1 MSEDLQP
8 GEGAPDDG
16 PADDVAPDLLATVT
30 ILTYNG
36 ERYLGDILGAL
47 SVQRLDGAFEVLVI
61 DSGSTDRTLEIVAE
75 HPEVRLHTIPNS
87 EFGHGRTRNLAAHLA
102 RGRVVVYLT
111 HDAVPAHDRWLYEML
126 KPFELND
133 RVAAVMGKQVARPW
147 CFPLLKYEIRSVF
160 AGFGPD
166 FGTALFYEDDF
177 VTSEAVRNAVTFHSD
192 VNSAALRD
200 VLTGPVPYRDVSYAE
215 DQLLG
220 RDLIAAGYLKAYAPR
235 GVVVHSND
243 LTLREYDDRMVEETR
258 GLREV
263 GIDVAVP
270 SLSVVARMVL
280 RGVVRDQLAILRD
293 REYSLR
299 RKVYWSVLNPAYHL
313 QKWRGVR
320 RGAQGPVP
328 RAEEAIRP
336 VERSVDAG
344 KGRDG

>member
-1 MSEDLQP
+1 MT
-8 GEGAPDDG
+8 DG
-16 PADDVAPDLLATVT
+16 PTQEDGPSDLAATVT

-36 ERYLGDILGAL
+36 EQYLGAILDAL
-47 SVQRLDGAFEVLVI
+47 SVQRLDDPFEVLVV
-61 DSGSTDRTLEIVAE
+61 DSGSTDRTLEIVAA
-75 HPEVRLHTIPNS
+75 HPEVRLHSIPNA

-147 CFPLLKYEIRSVF
+147 CFPLLKYEIRAVF
-160 AGFGPD
+160 GGFGPD
-166 FGTALFYEDDF
+166 FGTTLFYEDEF

-220 RDLIAAGYLKAYAPR
+220 RDLVAAGYLKAYAPR

-243 LTLREYDDRMVEETR
+243 LTLRGYDDRMVEETR

-270 SLSVVARMVL
+270 SWSVVARMVV
-280 RGVVRDQLAILRD
+280 RGVVRDQVAILRD

-299 RKVYWSVLNPAYHL
+299 RKAYWSVLNPAYHV

-320 RGAQGPVP
+320 RGAAGPVP
-328 RAEEAIRP
+328 GTE
-336 VERSVDAG
+336 
-344 KGRDG
+344 

>member
-1 MSEDLQP
+1 MTDL
-8 GEGAPDDG
+8 A
-16 PADDVAPDLLATVT
+16 ATVT

-36 ERYLGDILGAL
+36 ERYLPDILSAL
-47 SVQRLDGAFEVLVI
+47 ASQRLDEPFETLVI

-111 HDAVPAHDRWLYEML
+111 HDAVPQHDRWLYEIL

-133 RVAAVMGKQVARPW
+133 RVAAVMGKQVARPN

-166 FGTALFYEDDF
+166 FGTSLFYRDDF
-177 VTSEAVRNAVTFHSD
+177 ITSEAVSNAVAFHSD
-192 VNSAALRD
+192 VNAAARRD

-220 RDLIAAGYLKAYAPR
+220 RDLVAAGYLKAYASR
-235 GVVVHSND
+235 AVVEHSND
-243 LTLREYDDRMVEETR
+243 LTLREYDDRMADETR

-270 SLSVVARMVL
+270 SVWTVTRMVL
-280 RGVVRDQLAILRD
+280 RGVVRDELAILRD
-293 REYSLR
+293 REFSWS
-299 RKVYWSVLNPAYHL
+299 RKLYWSVLNPFYHL

-320 RGAQGPVP
+320 RGASGTMP
-328 RAEEAIRP
+328 
-336 VERSVDAG
+336 
-344 KGRDG
+344 

>member
-1 MSEDLQP
+1 MTDL
-8 GEGAPDDG
+8 A
-16 PADDVAPDLLATVT
+16 ATVT

-36 ERYLGDILGAL
+36 ERYLPDILSAL
-47 SVQRLDGAFEVLVI
+47 ASQRLDEPFETLVI

-87 EFGHGRTRNLAAHLA
+87 EFGHGRTRNLAAQLA
-102 RGRVVVYLT
+102 RGQVVVYLT
-111 HDAVPAHDRWLYEML
+111 HDAVPKHDRWLYEIL

-133 RVAAVMGKQVARPW
+133 RVAAVMGKQVARPN

-166 FGTALFYEDDF
+166 FGTSLFYRDDF
-177 VTSEAVRNAVTFHSD
+177 ITSEAVSNAVAFHSD
-192 VNSAALRD
+192 VNAAARRD

-220 RDLIAAGYLKAYAPR
+220 RDLVAAGYLKAYAPR
-235 GVVVHSND
+235 AVVEHSND
-243 LTLREYDDRMVEETR
+243 LTLREYDDRMADETR

-270 SLSVVARMVL
+270 SLWDVTRMVL
-280 RGVVRDQLAILRD
+280 RGVVRDELAILRD
-293 REYSLR
+293 REFPWW
-299 RKVYWSVLNPAYHL
+299 RKLYWSVLNPFYHL

-320 RGAQGPVP
+320 RGASGTMP
-328 RAEEAIRP
+328 
-336 VERSVDAG
+336 
-344 KGRDG
+344 

>member
-1 MSEDLQP
+1 MSQEAPAP
-8 GEGAPDDG
+8 GELA
-16 PADDVAPDLLATVT
+16 ATVA

-36 ERYLGDILGAL
+36 ERYLEDILTAL
-47 SVQRLDGAFEVLVI
+47 ECQRFDGAFEVLVI
-61 DSGSTDRTLEIVAE
+61 DSGSTDRTLDIVAA
-75 HPEVRLHTIPNS
+75 HPEVRLHVIPNS
-87 EFGHGRTRNLAAHLA
+87 EFGHGRTRGLAAHLA

-133 RVAAVMGKQVARPW
+133 KVAAVMGKQVARPW

-166 FGTALFYEDDF
+166 FGTSLFYEDDF
-177 VTSEAVRNAVTFHSD
+177 VQSEGVRNAITFYSD
-192 VNSAALRD
+192 ANSAALRE

-215 DQLLG
+215 VQLLG
-220 RDLIAAGYLKAYAPR
+220 RDLVAAGYVKAYAPR

-270 SLSVVARMVL
+270 SIGVVARMVA
-280 RGVVRDQLAILRD
+280 RGVVRDQVAILRD
-293 REYSLR
+293 GEYSWR
-299 RKVYWSVLNPAYHL
+299 RKAYWSLVNPAYHL

-320 RGAQGPVP
+320 RGASGP
-328 RAEEAIRP
+328 AP
-336 VERSVDAG
+336 VQPGAVDPA
-344 KGRDG
+344 

>member
-1 MSEDLQP
+1 MTDL
-8 GEGAPDDG
+8 A
-16 PADDVAPDLLATVT
+16 ATVT

-36 ERYLGDILGAL
+36 ERYLPDILSAL
-47 SVQRLDGAFEVLVI
+47 ASQRLDEPFETLVI

-87 EFGHGRTRNLAAHLA
+87 EFGHGRTRNLAAQLA

-111 HDAVPAHDRWLYEML
+111 HDAVPKHDRWLYELL
-126 KPFELND
+126 KPFELSD
-133 RVAAVMGKQVARPW
+133 RVAAVMGKQVARPN

-166 FGTALFYEDDF
+166 FGTCLFYRDDF
-177 VTSEAVRNAVTFHSD
+177 VTSEAVSNAVAFHSD
-192 VNSAALRD
+192 VNAAARRD

-220 RDLIAAGYLKAYAPR
+220 RDLVAAGYLKAYAPR
-235 GVVVHSND
+235 AVVEHSND
-243 LTLREYDDRMVEETR
+243 LTLREYDDRMADETR

-270 SLSVVARMVL
+270 SVWVVTRMVL
-280 RGVVRDQLAILRD
+280 RGVVRDELAILRD
-293 REYSLR
+293 REFSWS
-299 RKVYWSVLNPAYHL
+299 RKLYWSVVNPSYHL

-320 RGAQGPVP
+320 RGASGTMPGHPQASGRVSP
-328 RAEEAIRP
+328 ARP
-336 VERSVDAG
+336 
-344 KGRDG
+344 

>member
-1 MSEDLQP
+1 MTVT
-8 GEGAPDDG
+8 GGAS
-16 PADDVAPDLLATVT
+16 PAATVT

-36 ERYLGDILGAL
+36 ERYLGEILDAL
-47 SVQRLDGAFEVLVI
+47 RRQRLDAPFEVLVI
-61 DSGSTDRTLEIVAE
+61 DSGSTDGTLDIVRG
-75 HPEVRLHTIPNS
+75 HPEVRLHQIPNA

-102 RGRVVVYLT
+102 HGRVVVYLT

-126 KPFELND
+126 KPFELSG
-133 RVAAVMGKQVARPW
+133 RVAAVMGKQVARSW

-166 FGTALFYEDDF
+166 FGTSLFYGDDF
-177 VTSEAVRNAVTFHSD
+177 IASEAVGNAVTFHSD

-200 VLTGPVPYRDVSYAE
+200 VLLGPVPYRDVSYAE

-243 LTLREYDDRMVEETR
+243 LTLREYDDRMVEETC

-263 GIDVAVP
+263 GIDVVVP
-270 SLSVVARMVL
+270 SMSVVVRMVA
-280 RGVVRDQLAILRD
+280 RGIVRDQISILRD
-293 REYSLR
+293 GDYSWV
-299 RKVYWSVLNPAYHL
+299 RKLYWTVLNPLYHM

-320 RGAQGPVP
+320 RGASAPLPHANEVAP
-328 RAEEAIRP
+328 PASSP
-336 VERSVDAG
+336 DPPSG
-344 KGRDG
+344 KGE